1 MSVSRDSILAI
12 IRRNDGASVDV
23 LADEVVLAPATVRR
37 HLDILERDGLI
48 DHIEV
53 RRPTGR
59 PLHVFDLSENGHDS
73 VPKDYSRLLNELVQD
88 IKNIAAS
95 VFTVPKACVPR
106 PNCRTTDVNND
117 PSVLAIRSEMRGS
130 LYFYKQYFDQ
140 NEWP

>member
-59 PLHVFDLSENGHDS
+59 PRHVFDLTEKGHDS

-95 VFTVPKACVPR
+95 AFTVPKACVPR
-106 PNCRTTDVNND
+106 PNCQPLQRLGVPPMSTT
-117 PSVLAIRSEMRGS
+117 IH
-130 LYFYKQYFDQ
+130 QYLL
-140 NEWP
+140 

>member
-23 LADEVVLAPATVRR
+23 LADGVVLAPATVRR
-37 HLDILERDGLI
+37 HVDILERDGLI

-59 PLHVFDLSENGHDS
+59 PRHVFDLTEKGHDS

-106 PNCRTTDVNND
+106 PNCQPLQRLGPYHRCQQRSISTCYK
-117 PSVLAIRSEMRGS
+117 IR
-130 LYFYKQYFDQ
+130 
-140 NEWP
+140 NEGFALFL

>member
-23 LADEVVLAPATVRR
+23 LADEVALAPATVRR

-59 PLHVFDLSENGHDS
+59 PRHVFDLTEKGHDS

-88 IKNIAAS
+88 IKKHS
-95 VFTVPKACVPR
+95 GFGVGG
-106 PNCRTTDVNND
+106 PN
-117 PSVLAIRSEMRGS
+117 G
-130 LYFYKQYFDQ
+130 
-140 NEWP
+140 